1 MKNSINI
8 GKLLVIPYD
17 SYSNYI
23 NLPPSSLDRI
33 SKLNIT
39 NTYFFELKTN
49 TDLVSYV
56 GVKEFI
62 SEESCI
68 EVPSWLAESLG
79 VDYVNIT
86 LIKNIPKGEYIKI
99 EPQSEDFFAL
109 PNNDKLVEVELA
121 KYCLLQLN
129 QIISMKIFDKV
140 YEFKII
146 EIKDH
151 DIIDIINIDLNVD
164 FVNKF
169 LKEEIVVPKVE
180 TDLDFGMLPQV
191 KNEEKGRT
199 ISEILGGTTVD
210 ISQVREARLKYYE
223 NKMKELAVKSEVI
236 DSNQY
241 EKKEVIIEEKLEVI
255 ETKSEEK
262 TVVEIEQKVII
273 EEKPDIIEEKP
284 DIVEEKPD
292 IIENKEKVKK
302 SRKKDIDTDVPVK
315 PKRKY
320 VKKNKLII

>member
-23 NLPPSSLDRI
+23 NLPPSSLDRL
-33 SKLNIT
+33 SKLNTT

-49 TDLVSYV
+49 TELVSYV

-109 PNNDKLVEVELA
+109 PDNDKLVEVELA

-129 QIISMKIFDKV
+129 QIIPMKIFNKI

-146 EIKDH
+146 EIKDN
-151 DIIDIINIDLNVD
+151 DIIDITNIDLNVD
-164 FVNKF
+164 FLNKF
-169 LKEEIVVPKVE
+169 LKEEIVVPKVVE
-180 TDLDFGMLPQV
+180 DILPKVVEDIIQKNIDFGSMLPEV
-191 KNEEKGRT
+191 KTFQK
-199 ISEILGGTTVD
+199 EIITGDFVGGTIVD
-210 ISQVREARLKYYE
+210 INNVREARLKYYE
-223 NKMKELAVKSEVI
+223 NKMKQLAVKSEIVE
-236 DSNQY
+236 
-241 EKKEVIIEEKLEVI
+241 EKKEEIIEEKN
-255 ETKSEEK
+255 
-262 TVVEIEQKVII
+262 EIVI
-273 EEKPDIIEEKP
+273 EEKPEIKD
-284 DIVEEKPD
+284 
-292 IIENKEKVKK
+292 KVKK
-302 SRKKDIDTDVPVK
+302 SKKKDIENDEPVK

-320 VKKNKLII
+320 VRKNKLII